1 MPQVLRANNIPFHCI
16 QQRPGDYV
24 FTFPGAYHMVINTG
38 QNWAEAVNFCMPQWR
53 HFVPEVECNCNVECN
68 NVRSK
73 FKSHSVGL
81 PLQQEYVGEPVKSR
95 TVVDDDG

>member
-1 MPQVLRANNIPFHCI
+1 
-16 QQRPGDYV
+16 
-24 FTFPGAYHMVINTG
+24 MVINAG
-38 QNWAEAVNFCMPQWR
+38 QNWAKAVNFCMPQWQ

-81 PLQQEYVGEPVKSR
+81 PLQQEYVGEPVESR
-95 TVVDDDG
+95 TVAEVAPAATHLGK